1 MVEESDKQVECGD
14 PKRKSIH
21 PTPRVLRGS
30 CLCGGIR
37 YEVDPTVISK
47 KLAHCHCKDCRKHC
61 GAAFSTYAEVPIA
74 SIRFTST
81 STSTSSEA
89 SKLMKSYTASNGS
102 VRQFCSVCGSSLTFR
117 GASQTESIEF
127 SLATLYGDGYKGA
140 PRFAPFDKI
149 IITAGATS
157 IPQALIDQLKPGG
170 IMVIPVGDDDL
181 KTMVRI
187 RKGKDGKLTK
197 ENHGFCRFVPLLEGK
212 TGKKPKAVNTY
223 VNLD

>member
-127 SLATLYGDGYKGA
+127 SLATL
-140 PRFAPFDKI
+140 
-149 IITAGATS
+149 
-157 IPQALIDQLKPGG
+157 
-170 IMVIPVGDDDL
+170 DDL
-181 KTMVRI
+181 HTAVDEAASDDNVRVLAI
-187 RKGKDGKLTK
+187 TGAGGKSFASGSDLAEVLHRDFKKALEPIVQGLADKLERT
-197 ENHGFCRFVPLLEGK
+197 P
-212 TGKKPKAVNTY
+212 KPTIAFGVRRNRISRAARSRP
-223 VNLD
+223 N